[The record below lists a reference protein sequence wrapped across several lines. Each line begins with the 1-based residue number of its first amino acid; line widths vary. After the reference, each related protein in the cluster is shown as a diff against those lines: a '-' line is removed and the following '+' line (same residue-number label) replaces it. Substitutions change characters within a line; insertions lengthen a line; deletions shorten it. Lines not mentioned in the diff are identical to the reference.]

1 MTYTCRRLLL
11 PPPCKP
17 CTFHLTP
24 PPHQPARP
32 LPARPYCP
40 PSCARRAPS
49 STPPLRWASAHL
61 SRPAKHPAPAGQSL
75 LLTPPGK
82 PKPSPPP
89 APPRR
94 PSVPV
99 AAHLFRPA
107 RVRRRTSPRPSTS
120 PPLPS
125 PPTTARVRRL
135 TLRVNHQPRVASLF
149 FCYSSAPDP
158 STRVRRHPVTRPLA
172 GRGEEPPVLPAP
184 RPAPAPTPSRSLS
197 LRPPPP
203 GLSPEHLLTA
213 HPLSLILFWYITP
226 PIRKPTHQ
234 TTTTPALTS
243 TYPLCTRP
251 VSQPPP
257 ALAALHRGK
266 TPRAHP

>member
-1 MTYTCRRLLL
+1 MLSLHPAITPTPRPPALAFAGSSGLPEMTYTCRRLLL

-17 CTFHLTP
+17 CTFHLT

-89 APPRR
+89 APP
-94 PSVPV
+94 
-99 AAHLFRPA
+99 
-107 RVRRRTSPRPSTS
+107 
-120 PPLPS
+120 
-125 PPTTARVRRL
+125 
-135 TLRVNHQPRVASLF
+135 
-149 FCYSSAPDP
+149 
-158 STRVRRHPVTRPLA
+158 RRHPVTRPLA

>member
-1 MTYTCRRLLL
+1 ML
-11 PPPCKP
+11 
-17 CTFHLTP
+17 
-24 PPHQPARP
+24 AAP
-32 LPARPYCP
+32 LPLHH
-40 PSCARRAPS
+40 
-49 STPPLRWASAHL
+49 PLRWASAHL

-94 PSVPV
+94 PSLPV

-120 PPLPS
+120 PPVSRRHPRS
-125 PPTTARVRRL
+125 RVRRR
-135 TLRVNHQPRVASLF
+135 TWPGPPEHHSPAPGPPAHCPSLRRALRSPALPEHLLPGGPA
-149 FCYSSAPDP
+149 
-158 STRVRRHPVTRPLA
+158 TRRPPGPLLA
-172 GRGEEPPVLPAP
+172 GERNPPPLPAP

-197 LRPPPP
+197 LRPPPL

-266 TPRAHP
+266 TPRACRSRLTPLQHQQGRTPTPSPPSFTPG